1 MLFNTR
7 KLKKP
12 GLSTNRP
19 SNNWALGSILLRRW
33 IKKYPDFASTRFW
46 IHRVFK
52 TFHSGERIQKVAD
65 SYCGFTRRVDR
76 SCIRKEKVADSKR
89 SGYLWT
95 GP

>member
-12 GLSTNRP
+12 GLSANRP
-19 SNNWALGSILLRRW
+19 SNNWALVSILLRRR

-52 TFHSGERIQKVAD
+52 TLTLESGFKKLRTRMPD
-65 SYCGFTRRVDR
+65 SPDTCG
-76 SCIRKEKVADSKR
+76 RKLLVADSKI
-89 SGYLWT
+89 SGYVWT